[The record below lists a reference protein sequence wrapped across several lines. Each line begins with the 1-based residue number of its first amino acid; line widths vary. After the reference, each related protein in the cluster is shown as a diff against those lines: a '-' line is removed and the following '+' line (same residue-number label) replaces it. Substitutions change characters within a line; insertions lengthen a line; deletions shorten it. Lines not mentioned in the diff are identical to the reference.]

1 MKKTLVIHPTDRS
14 TDFLK
19 IIYENHLNDW
29 TILNDFVG
37 TKEDLR
43 KIISEHDRIIMMGH
57 GTPYGLL
64 NTGSF
69 LGDFDWNIIDDSFV
83 CALRKKETVS
93 IWCNSDAFF
102 REHLINGFHTGMI
115 ISETSEEQ
123 YMLNHIPLDKAELL
137 ANMKYFASI
146 IRDCIDLEDNPY
158 GMKDYILN
166 RYNWDDE
173 VTQFNRKNIIVVDSS
188 DWFEER
194 ILDDYDDDWGEVW
207 SSQDYEDDWSDE

>member
-1 MKKTLVIHPTDRS
+1 MKKTLVIHPTDIS

-69 LGDFDWNIIDDSFV
+69 LGDFDWYIIDGTF
-83 CALRKKETVS
+83 AEILRSKETVS
-93 IWCNSDAFF
+93 IWCHSNKFF
-102 REHLINGFHTGMI
+102 ESLYIDGFHTGMI
-115 ISETSEEQ
+115 ISETSEEK
-123 YMLNHIPLDKAELL
+123 YTLNHIPLDKAELL
-137 ANMKYFASI
+137 ANMKCFASI

-188 DWFEER
+188 ERLDEWVDEWIVNEENF
-194 ILDDYDDDWGEVW
+194 DDW
-207 SSQDYEDDWSDE
+207 DE